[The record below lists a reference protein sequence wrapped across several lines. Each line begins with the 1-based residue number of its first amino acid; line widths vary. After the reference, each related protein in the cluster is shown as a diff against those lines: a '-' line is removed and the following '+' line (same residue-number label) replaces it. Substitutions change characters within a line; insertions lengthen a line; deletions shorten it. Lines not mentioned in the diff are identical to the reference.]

1 MGGMMGWI
9 TRKIAHCSLLVPLL
23 CSTALAQKIKVI
35 VDQDARGPGTSD
47 QQAILVFLQSEKF
60 DVLGITTVSG
70 DQWVKEETQHVLRLL
85 EIAGRTDVPVIQ
97 GAEFP
102 LLNSKD
108 ETERWEAVYGKLEYK
123 GCWTDRFE
131 ANRSTIYDEPYH
143 PPDVV
148 PTMREGEPQIKALP
162 GTAAEFIVQM
172 VHKYPGEVVLWAGG
186 PLTNYALALK
196 LDPEV
201 ATLAKEFVLMGG
213 GLYADKGAIDR
224 GAIDARREFNWWFDP
239 EAARIVLRAPWKK
252 LTITPIDISVK
263 TRFTTEMQA
272 TISKAGTPV
281 TRYLEK
287 YSLPG
292 YMWDEIAGAALI
304 DPSIITGQ
312 KQLYMDIDIDHGA
325 SYGKTLF
332 WDSTTKVPPYLRLAN
347 VQFDIDAQKFYKLYI
362 DLMTR
367 TPHNK

>member
-1 MGGMMGWI
+1 MALLKLKPGLAFFLW
-9 TRKIAHCSLLVPLL
+9 CSLLIAA
-23 CSTALAQKIKVI
+23 SAQRIKVI

-85 EIAGRTDVPVIQ
+85 EIAKRTEVPVYQ
-97 GAEFP
+97 GATYP
-102 LLNSKD
+102 LINSKE
-108 ETERWEAVYGKLEYK
+108 ETERWEALYGKLEYK
-123 GCWTDRFE
+123 GCWTDFE
-131 ANRSTIYDEPYH
+131 ANRSTIYREPYH
-143 PPDVV
+143 APDVV
-148 PTMREGEPQIKALP
+148 PPMREGEPHIQAQP

-186 PLTNYALALK
+186 PLTNYALALR

-201 ATLAKEFVLMGG
+201 ATLAKEFVLMGS
-213 GLYADKGAIDR
+213 GLYADKGAIDT

-252 LTITPIDISVK
+252 MTITPIDVSVK
-263 TRFTTEMQA
+263 THFTAEMKA
-272 TISKAGTPV
+272 TIAKAGTPV
-281 TRYLEK
+281 TDYLNK

-332 WDSTTKVPPYLRLAN
+332 WDASAPVAPYERLAT
-347 VQFDIDAQKFYKLYI
+347 VQFDIDAEKFYKTFI

-367 TPHNK
+367 LPGKR

>member
-1 MGGMMGWI
+1 MMQRRWNVVVFLI
-9 TRKIAHCSLLVPLL
+9 VLFLFAEIAS
-23 CSTALAQKIKVI
+23 AQKIKVI

-70 DQWVKEETQHVLRLL
+70 DQWVKEETLHTLRML
-85 EIAGRTDVPVIQ
+85 EIAGRTDVPVVQ
-97 GAEFP
+97 SATFP
-102 LLNSKD
+102 LINSKE
-108 ETERWEAVYGKLEYK
+108 ETERWEALYGKFEYK
-123 GCWTDRFE
+123 GCWTDFE
-131 ANRSTIYDEPYH
+131 PNRSTKFREPYH
-143 PPDVV
+143 APEVV
-148 PTMREGEPQIKALP
+148 PPMAEGEPHIHAQA
-162 GTAAEFIVQM
+162 GTAAEFIVRM

-213 GLYADKGAIDR
+213 GLYADKGAIDH

-252 LTITPIDISVK
+252 MTITPIDISVK
-263 TRFTTEMQA
+263 TRFTAEMKAQM
-272 TISKAGTPV
+272 TKAGTPV
-281 TRYLEK
+281 TEYLDK

-332 WDSTTKVPPYLRLAN
+332 WDASAPVPPYERLAT
-347 VQFDIDAQKFYKLYI
+347 VQFDIDAEKFYKI
-362 DLMTR
+362 FVDLMTR
-367 TPHNK
+367 PVGKKP

>member
-1 MGGMMGWI
+1 MDL
-9 TRKIAHCSLLVPLL
+9 RRLHCTVILLATLSSLA
-23 CSTALAQKIKVI
+23 TAQKIKVI

-70 DQWVKEETQHVLRLL
+70 DQWVKEETQHTLRML
-85 EIAGRTDVPVIQ
+85 EIANRTDVPVYQ
-97 GAEFP
+97 GATFP
-102 LLNSKD
+102 LLNTKE
-108 ETERWEAVYGKLEYK
+108 ETERWEALYGKFEYK
-123 GCWTDRFE
+123 GCWTDFE
-131 ANRSTIYDEPYH
+131 ANRSTIFREPYH
-143 PPDVV
+143 APDVV
-148 PTMREGEPQIKALP
+148 PPMREGEPHIHAQP

-186 PLTNYALALK
+186 PLTNYALALR

-224 GAIDARREFNWWFDP
+224 GAIDARREFNWWFDA

-252 LTITPIDISVK
+252 MTITPIDISVK
-263 TRFTTEMQA
+263 THFTEQMKA
-272 TISKAGTPV
+272 TIAKAHTPV
-281 TRYLEK
+281 TEYLDK

-292 YMWDEIAGAALI
+292 FMWDEIAGAALI

-332 WDSTTKVPPYLRLAN
+332 WDASAQVPSYERLAS
-347 VQFDIDAQKFYKLYI
+347 VQFDIDAEKFYKIFI

-367 TPHNK
+367 PLGKR